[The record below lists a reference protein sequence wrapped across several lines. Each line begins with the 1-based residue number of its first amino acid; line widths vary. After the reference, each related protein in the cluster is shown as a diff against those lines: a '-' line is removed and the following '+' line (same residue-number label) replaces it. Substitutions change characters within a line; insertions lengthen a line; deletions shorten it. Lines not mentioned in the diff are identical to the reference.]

1 MIDAAGIG
9 RKIAAAV
16 HREYLQPGVPLQYAV
31 EDQVVQGDGGF
42 EWIADHVVEIEPRE
56 PFGVG
61 ETVGMDD
68 DERVELFGLLPERRE
83 IWLRK
88 LSARD
93 IGQDFHALHA
103 ERLHAAFELVRRFP
117 AMDERDGAERDKAVG
132 LAGDVFR
139 QP

>member
-42 EWIADHVVEIEPRE
+42 ERIADHVVEIEPRE

-61 ETVGMDD
+61 EPVGVDAD
-68 DERVELFGLLPERRE
+68 ARVALSGLQPERRE
-83 IWLRK
+83 IWLRT
-88 LSARD
+88 LAAPD
-93 IGQDFHALHA
+93 IVQNFPALVP
-103 ERLHAAFELVRRFP
+103 ERLHAALELLRRFP
-117 AMDERDGAERDKAVG
+117 AMD
-132 LAGDVFR
+132 
-139 QP
+139 